1 MPYDQDT
8 SRSLPAGG
16 LEAAIVDLM
25 DRANADPDMSAAA
38 YHRALRAIVLDGRG
52 PADRLWE
59 SYRAG
64 RSVGPRRATLDQEL

>member
-8 SRSLPAGG
+8 SQTLPSGG

-25 DRANADPDMSAAA
+25 DRANADPGMSAAA
-38 YHRALRAIVLDGRG
+38 YNRALRAIVFDGRG

-64 RSVGPRRATLDQEL
+64 RPFGPRRASRGEEL